1 MFRRARLSGVVLIII
16 LALALAGCTE
26 EKSVQK
32 SETVMDTVVTLSAS
46 GSDAEKAIDESMER
60 LKALEN
66 LASNKIPSSDVS
78 RINNAAGSGE
88 WIKVSPE
95 IFHLLEVSQKYSRLS
110 NGAWDITA
118 GALVDLWG
126 IGTDRARVP
135 SSEEIKNALKLVG
148 YDRLELDENTSS
160 ARLLTKG
167 MKIDLGGIAKGMAV
181 DEVRKIYEQHGIEN
195 GLINIGASSMYAIGK
210 NTKGADWRVG
220 IRHPRGSADDVLA
233 VVTLSSE
240 ALSTSGDYERYIEKD
255 GVRYHHI
262 IDPRTGYPARN
273 GAISDTVVIDGDL
286 ADAGMISDL
295 LTTTVFIMGAAGG
308 SDFLATLPPEVSGMI
323 ATEDKKLYPAHGF
336 NARLEAL
343 NQDFSLCGAGK

>member
-1 MFRRARLSGVVLIII
+1 MFRRARLSGIIFIII

-66 LASNKIPSSDVS
+66 LASDKIPSSDVS

-118 GALVDLWG
+118 GALTELWG
-126 IGTDRARVP
+126 IGTDKARVP
-135 SSEEIKNALKLVG
+135 DSDEIKSALKLVD
-148 YDRLELDENTSS
+148 YDRLELDEGSSS

-181 DEVRKIYEQHGIEN
+181 DEVRKIYEQHGIAN

-210 NTKGADWRVG
+210 NTKGAEWRVG
-220 IRHPRGSADDVLA
+220 IRHPRGNAGDVLA

-262 IDPRTGYPARN
+262 INPRTGYPARN

-295 LTTTVFIMGAAGG
+295 LTTTVFIMGAADG
-308 SDFLATLPPEVSGMI
+308 SNFLATLPAEVSGMI

-343 NQDFSLCGAGK
+343 NQDFSLCGIAK